1 MYSNYGYDS
10 YYSSDLGSAAST
22 AGAVAGVALVFL
34 IIFYIIAIAAAVL
47 EIIGLWKMFKKAGKN
62 GWEALITGHNGFVLF
77 EMAGINPI
85 WMIWIMIAAV
95 VACIPIIGWIA
106 GFGFIIF
113 VEFWLNIRLAKQ
125 FGKETGFG
133 VLMAFFPFV
142 MYPILGIGSAKWT
155 APKKLVNKPGE
166 EN

>member
-10 YYSSDLGSAAST
+10 YYTTSQTANQVGAL
-22 AGAVAGVALVFL
+22 AGAALVFVV
-34 IIFYIIAIAAAVL
+34 IMYIIALAAAIVEL
-47 EIIGLWKMFKKAGKN
+47 IGLWKMFKKAGRK
-62 GWEALITGHNGFVLF
+62 GWEALIPGHDGFVLF

-85 WMIWIMIAAV
+85 WIIWMMLAGVVMI
-95 VACIPIIGWIA
+95 IPIIGWLAGIA
-106 GFGFIIF
+106 FVIF
-113 VEFWLNIRLAKQ
+113 VEFWVNIKLAKQ

-142 MYPILGIGSAKWT
+142 MYPILGFGSAKWT

-166 EN
+166 DK